1 MLHRSSF
8 RTATIVTAG
17 LCTGGAASTL
27 LAQDAAK
34 PAEEK
39 KPLWETTANVGIA
52 LTRGNSEN
60 FLATA
65 GINTQ
70 RKWSRDEVFMGAA
83 AAYGT
88 TTVEETNPTPPPATR
103 EVDNRTESYAK
114 GFVQYNHLFTPRF
127 YVGIR
132 GDALNDEIADVHYRF
147 TLSPLAGYY
156 FIKNPQTT
164 FSGEAGPSWIVE
176 KVGDSG
182 ARGYLGVR
190 AGERFE
196 HKFKNGARVWEAA
209 DITPEVEN
217 WENYVVNAEI
227 GVEAPITKKLLARA
241 VLQDTY
247 DHQPAPGREK
257 NDLKLIAG
265 LAYKF

>member
-1 MLHRSSF
+1 MPNTLQRSSL

-17 LCTGGAASTL
+17 LCTAGAASTL

-34 PAEEK
+34 PVEEK
-39 KPLWETTANVGIA
+39 KPLWETTANVGVT

-70 RKWSRDEVFMGAA
+70 RKWSRDELFMGAA

-88 TTVEETNPTPPPATR
+88 TTVKQPGPDEE
-103 EVDNRTESYAK
+103 DRTESYAK
-114 GFVQYNHLFTPRF
+114 GFAQYNHLITQRF

-147 TLSPLAGYY
+147 SVSPLAGYY

-217 WENYVVNAEI
+217 WENYVVNFEA
-227 GVEAPITKKLLARA
+227 GVEAPITKKLAARL

>member
-1 MLHRSSF
+1 MPTMPNRSSL
-8 RTATIVTAG
+8 RTATIITAG
-17 LCTGGAASTL
+17 LCTGGTISTGI
-27 LAQDAAK
+27 AQDAVK
-34 PAEEK
+34 PPEEK
-39 KPLWETTANVGIA
+39 KPLWETTANAGVT

-60 FLATA
+60 LLATA
-65 GINTQ
+65 GINTA
-70 RKWSRDEVFMGAA
+70 RKWSRDELLMGAA

-88 TTVEETNPTPPPATR
+88 TTVKQTGPDEENT
-103 EVDNRTESYAK
+103 TEAYAK
-114 GFVQYNHLFTPRF
+114 GFIQYNHLFTQRF
-127 YVGIR
+127 YGALR
-132 GDALNDEIADVHYRF
+132 ADGLNDEIADVHYRF
-147 TLSPLAGYY
+147 SIAPLAGYY

-164 FSGEAGPSWIVE
+164 LSGDIGPSWVIE
-176 KVGDSG
+176 KVGNSG
-182 ARGYLGVR
+182 PRGYLGIR

-196 HKFKNGARVWEAA
+196 HKFKSGARVWQSA

-227 GVEAPITKKLLARA
+227 GVEAPITKPLAARV

-247 DHQPAPGREK
+247 DHQPSPGREK